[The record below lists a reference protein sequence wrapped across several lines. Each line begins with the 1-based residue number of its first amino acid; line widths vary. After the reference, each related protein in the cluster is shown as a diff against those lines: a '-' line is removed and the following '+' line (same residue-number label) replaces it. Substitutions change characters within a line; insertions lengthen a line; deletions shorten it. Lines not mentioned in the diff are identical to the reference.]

1 MKKIIVIGCPGS
13 GKSHFSRALHKE
25 TKIPLYHLDMFF
37 WNADKT
43 TVDKDVFLAR
53 LDDILVKDE
62 WIIDGNF
69 SSTMEKRMDACD
81 TVVFLDYDADVC
93 LEGVR
98 QRRGKTRD
106 DIPWVEYEEDLE
118 FTEYIVSFGEKRRP
132 QILSLLEKYR
142 YKNIIVFKSREEADE
157 FLKMM

>member
-13 GKSHFSRALHKE
+13 GKSHFSRALH
-25 TKIPLYHLDMFF
+25 TKMSIPLYHLDMFF

-43 TVDKDVFLAR
+43 TVDKNVFIAR

-81 TVVFLDYDADVC
+81 TVVFLDYPVNVC

-98 QRRGKTRD
+98 QRRGKKRD
-106 DIPWVEYEEDLE
+106 DIPWIEYEENIE